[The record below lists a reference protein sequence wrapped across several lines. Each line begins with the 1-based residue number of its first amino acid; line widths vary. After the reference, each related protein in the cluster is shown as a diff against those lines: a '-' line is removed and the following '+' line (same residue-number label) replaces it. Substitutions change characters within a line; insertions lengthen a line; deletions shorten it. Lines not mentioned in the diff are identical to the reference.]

1 MKKVLILDE
10 KDIGKI
16 IAKKYGVCEEAVELH
31 ISKEERGYGMD
42 NYFVNTLEVRITLP
56 EPEL

>member
-1 MKKVLILDE
+1 MKKVLILHE

-31 ISKEERGYGMD
+31 IGREERGYEMHT
-42 NYFVNTLEVRITLP
+42 YFVDTLEARITLP
-56 EPEL
+56 EPEE

>member
-1 MKKVLILDE
+1 MKKVLILHE

-31 ISKEERGYGMD
+31 IGREERGYEMHT
-42 NYFVNTLEVRITLP
+42 YFVDTLEVRITLP
-56 EPEL
+56 EPEE

>member
-10 KDIGKI
+10 KDVSKI
-16 IAKKYGVCEEAVELH
+16 IAQRYGVCEEAIELH
-31 ISKEERGYGMD
+31 INREERGYEM
-42 NYFVNTLEVRITLP
+42 NTYFVNTLEVRITLP